1 MKLNW
6 IKSKNFYETSHE
18 RYGYD
23 TLKKVRYSCF
33 EKGCLAN
40 GEKLTRKCRKLLWL
54 NAVFTVA

>member
-40 GEKLTRKCRKLLWL
+40 G
-54 NAVFTVA
+54 